1 MGAAGPRRGA
11 VRAPKR
17 GDVYVVDF
25 DPARGSEIAKTRP
38 ALIIQNDI
46 ANRYSPVTIV
56 AAFTSQFGEKRYPT
70 EVLVQP
76 PEGGLTT
83 ESAVLLNQLRTVDK
97 IRLRRRLGAV
107 TAVTMAKVDRAL
119 VISIGLRDL

>member
-1 MGAAGPRRGA
+1 MK
-11 VRAPKR
+11 VPKR

-25 DPARGSEIAKTRP
+25 DPSRGSEIAKTRP
-38 ALIIQNDI
+38 AIILQNDI

-83 ESAVLLNQLRTVDK
+83 ESVVLLNQLRTVDK
-97 IRLRRRLGAV
+97 SRLRKRLGAV
-107 TAVTMAKVDRAL
+107 NAATMAKVDRAL
-119 VISIGLRDL
+119 AVSIGLREL

>member
-1 MGAAGPRRGA
+1 M
-11 VRAPKR
+11 RAPKR
-17 GDVYVVDF
+17 GDVFVVDF

-70 EVLVQP
+70 EVVVQP
-76 PEGGLTT
+76 PEGGLTA
-83 ESAVLLNQLRTVDK
+83 ESAILLNQLRTVDK
-97 IRLRRRLGAV
+97 SRLRRRLGAV
-107 TAVTMAKVDRAL
+107 TAVTMARVDRAL
-119 VISIGLRDL
+119 VISIGLRQL